1 MIRETA
7 HRHASE
13 KGRLNGPP
21 RSLLCR
27 FSRRLVPQVFTLIEL
42 VVVCAIIA
50 LAVGLGMTAMRSSGG
65 AKFERT
71 VDGFQEFC
79 TGARIQAMELGRD
92 RVIYFNRKERKFR
105 AGDAQRISL
114 PSEEEVVY
122 LADVPEE
129 YRSDED
135 DEELGYS
142 QPRTLASL
150 FWTIPEDYR
159 MGQEDEEA
167 GWVDVTEG
175 HEEQEVFRFFADG
188 GASGSLKFTLQYG
201 KLCRTFSISPL
212 TGRMLS
218 EDEGEDGVG
227 RK

>member
-1 MIRETA
+1 MIRESSN
-7 HRHASE
+7 RHTSG

-27 FSRRLVPQVFTLIEL
+27 FFRTCRYRSFTLIEL

-50 LAVGLGMTAMRSSGG
+50 LAVGLGMTSMRSSGS
-65 AKFERT
+65 ARFERT
-71 VDGFQEFC
+71 VEGFQEFC

-105 AGDAQRISL
+105 AGDAERLSL
-114 PSEEEVVY
+114 PNEEELIY
-122 LADVPEE
+122 LPDVPDE
-129 YRSDED
+129 YRVD
-135 DEELGYS
+135 DEEDENYS

-150 FWTIPEDYR
+150 YWTIPEDYR
-159 MGQEDEEA
+159 MGQEDDES

-175 HEEQEVFRFFADG
+175 HEEQEVFRFFSDG

-201 KLCRTFSISPL
+201 KLSRTFSISPL
-212 TGRMLS
+212 TGRMLAEES
-218 EDEGEDGVG
+218 EEDQN
-227 RK
+227 